1 MSDALYERYK
11 DALRRGH
18 IAAAG
23 GRADVALEAYG
34 EAATIAPDRSLP
46 YVGMGR
52 TLSGVGRP
60 IEALAAYDAALDR
73 APADEVAL
81 RARVDILLTLGRP
94 AEAADTL
101 DRLAAVLD
109 AAGRLPE
116 ATDVT
121 RRGLELAES
130 RGRRRGLQ
138 VLAGRL
144 AADATGD
151 QAVAEA
157 LGRASSALGVGADA
171 PGSIADGANGRSTA
185 SRAFDAVRATA
196 VVEDAVAAGDRD
208 LARAAALDAVAGLRA
223 SGRLAA
229 AIDMCYLA
237 LAGSPGDPDLHL
249 ALTEVYLD
257 LGWRAL
263 AIEKLVLLA
272 RMAAL
277 SDDAMTRSRLCG
289 IIAARLPGEDRL
301 VELCA

>member
-18 IAAAG
+18 VAAAG

-34 EAATIAPDRSLP
+34 EAAAIAPDRPLP
-46 YVGMGR
+46 LIGLGQ
-52 TLSGVGRP
+52 TLDGLGRP
-60 IEALAAYDAALDR
+60 VEALAAFDAALER
-73 APADEVAL
+73 APSDEVAL
-81 RARVDILLTLGRP
+81 RARADMLLTLGRP

-101 DRLAAVLD
+101 DRLASVLD
-109 AAGRLPE
+109 AAGRLPD
-116 ATDVT
+116 AVDAT

-138 VLAGRL
+138 ILADRL
-144 AADATGD
+144 AVGASGD
-151 QAVAEA
+151 QAAAEI
-157 LGRASSALGVGADA
+157 LGRASAVLSIDVATSGA
-171 PGSIADGANGRSTA
+171 IADGATGRSAA

-196 VVEDAVAAGDRD
+196 VVEDAVADGDRD
-208 LARAAALDAVAGLRA
+208 LARAAALDAAAGLRA

-229 AIDMCYLA
+229 AIDTCYLA
-237 LAGSPGDPDLHL
+237 LAGSPADPDLHL
-249 ALTEVYLD
+249 ALAEVYLD
-257 LGWRAL
+257 LGWRPL
-263 AIEKLVLLA
+263 AIEKLILLA

-277 SDDAMTRSRLCG
+277 SDDAATRSRLCG